1 MNPTPDPKS
10 LSPRQA
16 APVPDLD
23 PVAAARWRGLPR
35 VASPWLHEEVGRR
48 MAERLDWIRQP
59 PASWID
65 WSPLLGGLE
74 VHRQLAA
81 RYPQAQAWLAGDQL
95 AQALQVLA
103 PRPTGWA
110 AWRPWRRQAAD
121 TLPQRWVP
129 GGEGAGMLWANMALH
144 LSPEPLAQLAQW
156 RDMLAVDGFLMF
168 SCLGPDT
175 GRELRALYA
184 QQGWPAPAPAGVDMH
199 DLGDM
204 LVQVGMAEPVMD
216 MERITLAYPTAER
229 LLQDLR
235 ETGRNLHRQ
244 RPVSWRGRAYRHALC
259 QAMEAGL
266 PRNADGQLLLTVEV
280 IYGHA
285 FRPVPRASLAAT
297 TALSE
302 ADMRQMLRHGRPRP

>member
-1 MNPTPDPKS
+1 MNAPAPDAPS
-10 LSPRQA
+10 SRPA

-23 PVAAARWRGLPR
+23 PVAAARWRAHPR
-35 VASPWLHEEVGRR
+35 LASPWLHEEVGRR
-48 MAERLDWIRQP
+48 MAERLDWIRQA

-65 WSPLLGGLE
+65 WSPLLGGLA
-74 VHRQLAA
+74 VHRQLAV

-95 AQALQVLA
+95 PQALQALA
-103 PRPTGWA
+103 PPPTGWA
-110 AWRPWRRQAAD
+110 GWLPWRRQARD
-121 TLPQRWVP
+121 PVP
-129 GGEGAGMLWANMALH
+129 ALWQPGQAGAGMLWANMALH
-144 LSPEPLAQLAQW
+144 LCDQPLAQLAQW
-156 RDMLAVDGFLMF
+156 RNLLAVDGFLMF

-184 QQGWPAPAPAGVDMH
+184 QQGWAMPAPAGVDMH

-216 MERITLAYPTAER
+216 MERITLAYASAER

-244 RPVSWRGRAYRHALC
+244 RPATLRGRGYRQALL
-259 QAMEAGL
+259 QAVEQAL

-285 FRPVPRASLAAT
+285 YRPVPRASLAPT
-297 TALSE
+297 TSLSE
-302 ADMRQMLRHGRPRP
+302 ADMRQMLRQGRARP